1 MKKSKFKNILLERIA
16 CPVDP
21 SHTIYKHNLLLHT
34 KICNVKTRLTE
45 MKEEQFYCQDCNS
58 GLLNPHNNANTTENS
73 TASILPESHGI
84 PCSNPDL
91 LYAKIRECY
100 RRLEISKELSFL
112 GNTFEEHSR
121 GVGKRGGVGAG
132 EIGGQRGVAIKG
144 VDDSDGASI
153 SNGGQNVKDSAVNS
167 RNDHVESSHDSG
179 HIDGNSTKID
189 ENLTGNDNDD
199 NDDSNS
205 NRRLGSGS
213 EQIAFSPPPTAQ
225 CPVVKSA
232 STYAPLTLAAY
243 GLLEARVVGAVSGE
257 QVAFLRV
264 RHAAQDAKIVWYVQY
279 VTRENDVFENAHEFI
294 VEMKLDFEPVFCFH
308 PVIRDFYFYL
318 VMYT

>member
-58 GLLNPHNNANTTENS
+58 GILNPHDNANMTENS
-73 TASILPESHGI
+73 TASIIPESHGI

-132 EIGGQRGVAIKG
+132 EIGGQRGV
-144 VDDSDGASI
+144 DDSDGAGI
-153 SNGGQNVKDSAVNS
+153 SNGGQNVKDGTVNS
-167 RNDHVESSHDSG
+167 GNDYVGSSHDSDDT
-179 HIDGNSTKID
+179 DGNITKIN
-189 ENLTGNDNDD
+189 ENLTGNNDDD

-205 NRRLGSGS
+205 NSNRRLGKES
-213 EQIAFSPPPTAQ
+213 EQTAFSPPPPPPPTAQ
-225 CPVVKSA
+225 CPAVKSA
-232 STYAPLTLAAY
+232 GTYAPLTLTAY

-264 RHAAQDAKIVWYVQY
+264 RHAAQDAKIVWYVQH
-279 VTRENDVFENAHEFI
+279 VTRENDVFENAHESI
-294 VEMKLDFEPVFCFH
+294 VEMKL
-308 PVIRDFYFYL
+308 
-318 VMYT
+318 